1 MAAPVQTP
9 SVTVN
14 GVTSP
19 QPNDSNGIVNY
30 SSGGFTT
37 DASTAAAL
45 TIAVGFV
52 PRKVRVLQLTGSLA
66 GTEYELMDQ
75 MAATQTLK
83 TILAGTRT
91 IDPNSAIVINNDSGN
106 NSNGRSFTLSATVM
120 QVSSTFVWEAWA

>member
-30 SSGGFTT
+30 SSGGITT
-37 DASTAAAL
+37 DASAAAAL

-52 PRKVRVLQLTGSLA
+52 PRRVRVVQLTGTGA
-66 GTEYELMDQ
+66 PIEWEYMDQ
-75 MAATQTLK
+75 MAAGQTLK
-83 TILAGTRT
+83 SISNLMSVDTA
-91 IDPNSAIVINNDSGN
+91 SAIVVNGDSGN
-106 NSNGRSFTLSATVM
+106 SSAGRSFTLSATVM
-120 QVSSTFVWEAWA
+120 AVSSTFVWEAWA